1 MTGYALRSDRST
13 LEQGRYR
20 RFAELVYT
28 LAGDDVRLR
37 YRGTL
42 LGAFWSIARPLA
54 LFGVLYLIFTQV
66 VRFDHG
72 LAHYPLYLLLA
83 IVLWQHFSQVTRA
96 ISTSLVGKG
105 ALLRKL
111 RFPRLA
117 VPFAESLGALAT
129 LGPALFVVL
138 GFMLAGGITPGW
150 GWLELVPLVLV
161 LHVFATAVG
170 IQLAVLYVRFRDVS
184 EVWSV
189 VLQLLF
195 YASAVL
201 YPVTLVPEGL
211 REVAAA
217 NPLVAI
223 FTQGYHA
230 LVDPSAPSAAAAA
243 GGAAQLAVVWAL
255 IALTVLAAA
264 WSFAREAPHV
274 AERV

>member
-1 MTGYALRSDRST
+1 VNDAYALRRAP
-13 LEQGRYR
+13 EQGRYA
-20 RFAELVYT
+20 RFVELVIT
-28 LAGDDVRLR
+28 IASDDVRLR

-42 LGAFWSIARPLA
+42 LGAFWSVARPLA

-66 VRFDHG
+66 VRLDHG

-83 IVLWQHFSQVTRA
+83 IVLWQHFSEVTRMT
-96 ISTSLVGKG
+96 STSLVARGQ
-105 ALLRKL
+105 LLRKL
-111 RFPRLA
+111 RFPRVT
-117 VPFAESLGALAT
+117 VPLAESLGALTT
-129 LGPALFVVL
+129 LGPALLVVL
-138 GFMLAGGITPGW
+138 GFILAAGVTPGV
-150 GWLELVPLVLV
+150 GWLQLLPLVLV
-161 LHVFATAVG
+161 LHVYATAVG
-170 IQLAVLYVRFRDVS
+170 IVLAVLYVRFRDVS
-184 EVWSV
+184 EAWSV

-230 LVDPSAPSAAAAA
+230 LIEPSAPSAAAAA
-243 GGAAQLAVVWAL
+243 GGYAQLALILGL
-255 IALTVLAAA
+255 IALTVVAAA
-264 WSFAREAPHV
+264 WSFAREDPYI